1 MNRSAW
7 WIALFGIAI
16 VAAASAG
23 IYFAKHNRAPA
34 RVAVA
39 PAAPVNVESE
49 VREPAPEPAPY
60 GSFTPSPG
68 TSLAPGHLQGGVFHT
83 SLVETPAANPDD
95 QTSVRKDP
103 SGGAASAQNAAAEAK
118 RPAPPAPTTTP
129 GAKAAATI
137 VQNADGH
144 PAAAAAKKS
153 ASSNLRPG
161 PGIALPASSQPRG
174 TKGLQQSA
182 AQGSGLGLDTMA
194 RTAKSR
200 ATDATGNVAA
210 APTAAARQYGLG
222 LSARLRKKP
231 AANVALPNDLAPG
244 LAAAT
249 IKTKPKSSNPNASN
263 AAGTTAQGG
272 LDMAPSEPNPNTSDL
287 GYYLSPY
294 DGRST
299 YAQAAPGDAQAG
311 VQSFGPPS
319 TDPVRPLTL
328 IPQWTAVAQAPY
340 PANYPVY
347 PPGIGYQPTE
357 RPKNS
362 IRPLV
367 LVPQFSL
374 PPGYGPQGSPPWQPV
389 APYSGS
395 QAAGTSSGNAPIG
408 APSSQAPGPSLR
420 VYGVP

>member
-23 IYFAKHNRAPA
+23 IYFARHNRAPA
-34 RVAVA
+34 RVAVT

-83 SLVETPAANPDD
+83 SLVETPAADPKD
-95 QTSVRKDP
+95 QASPRKESS
-103 SGGAASAQNAAAEAK
+103 SGNTGDSKSAAEIK
-118 RPAPPAPTTTP
+118 LPAQPLSATKQD
-129 GAKAAATI
+129 AKAAVPI
-137 VQNADGH
+137 VQNAGSH
-144 PAAAAAKKS
+144 PANTLPKKS
-153 ASSNLRPG
+153 AISSARLG
-161 PGIALPASSQPRG
+161 PGMALPASSQPRG
-174 TKGLQQSA
+174 TKSVQQSA
-182 AQGSGLGLDTMA
+182 VPGAGLGLDAMA
-194 RTAKSR
+194 RAAKSR
-200 ATDATGNVAA
+200 AAGGGGSAPSAA
-210 APTAAARQYGLG
+210 AAARQNGLG
-222 LSARLRKKP
+222 LSAPIKKRP
-231 AANVALPNDLAPG
+231 AANVALPNNLAPG

-299 YAQAAPGDAQAG
+299 YAPAAPGDAQAG

-374 PPGYGPQGSPPWQPV
+374 PPGYGPQGSPPWQQV